1 MRKSRTG
8 KEKAGVKVAGS
19 PAASAK
25 TGRES
30 SAWPSSCVYLT
41 SLVWGDDVRRAKD
54 VYKKYK
60 RSADGKHVEASAA
73 ATKRNVRWQLI
84 TDERHPAK
92 GEYGLF
98 AQRKLERG
106 EHVIDYLGLV
116 TLKGN
121 ESKTSDYTASFGDD
135 NELALDAE
143 RMGNEARMINDFR
156 NTGRRANALFD
167 QYRDAA
173 GDLKLGV
180 FAGPHGI
187 PKGDEVLVS
196 YGKGF
201 WENRLASMGAD
212 DMAQFCGYQA
222 PAYDQ

>member
-1 MRKSRTG
+1 M
-8 KEKAGVKVAGS
+8 AGS

-54 VYKKYK
+54 VFKKYK
-60 RSADGKHVEASAA
+60 CSADGKHVEASAA

-156 NTGRRANALFD
+156 NTGRASQRAVRPV
-167 QYRDAA
+167 QGRRR
-173 GDLKLGV
+173 GPQTGGV
-180 FAGPHGI
+180 RGTPRH
-187 PKGDEVLVS
+187 PKGRRSTRELREGFLGEQAGVDGRRRHGAVL
-196 YGKGF
+196 
-201 WENRLASMGAD
+201 RLPGARIR
-212 DMAQFCGYQA
+212 
-222 PAYDQ
+222 PVRS

>member
-1 MRKSRTG
+1 M
-8 KEKAGVKVAGS
+8 AGS

-30 SAWPSSCVYLT
+30 SAWPSSCVFLT

-54 VYKKYK
+54 VFKKYK
-60 RSADGKHVEASAA
+60 CSADGKHVEASAA